1 MEYRTFILNKDFNIK
16 KVSKFFT
23 FIDNLPQYS
32 NVRIILA
39 SSGGHNS
46 VGEVLA
52 SYILSAFAAKNIS
65 NLDVYVVEECSSS
78 AIDFLYSI
86 RNLANIFIG
95 SGVVSVLH
103 KCLFAGGNDQTT
115 KSEMKF
121 QNDFL
126 AKDDKETLKRYS
138 KYLDPVQLEDYNM
151 GLDVYLTNA
160 QLLKILKAKTIL

>member
-1 MEYRTFILNKDFNIK
+1 MGNKTYILNKGFTIK
-16 KVSKFFT
+16 KVSEFFT
-23 FIDNLPQYS
+23 FIDNLPEYCD
-32 NVRIILA
+32 VKIILS

-46 VGEVLA
+46 VGEILA
-52 SYILSAFAAKNIS
+52 RYVFEAFAVKKIS
-65 NLDVYVVEECSSS
+65 NLDVFVVEECSSS

-86 RNLANIFIG
+86 RDLANIFIG

-103 KCLFAGGNDQTT
+103 KCSFTGGNDQPT

-138 KYLDPVQLEDYNM
+138 KYLDPVQLEDYNL
-151 GLDVYLTNA
+151 GLDVYLTNT